1 MPCWFA
7 LLTAEG
13 ERRTVA
19 LGRAEVL
26 GGGYV
31 RPGMN
36 EAHGL
41 EAEAAC
47 GERETRVSWWR
58 GSRLSGGGGS
68 EIRAGLGMVAVR

>member
-26 GGGYV
+26 GGGD
-31 RPGMN
+31 GF
-36 EAHGL
+36 
-41 EAEAAC
+41 
-47 GERETRVSWWR
+47 
-58 GSRLSGGGGS
+58 
-68 EIRAGLGMVAVR
+68 MVMIDCNWQYGAID